1 MHLRR
6 ALLLFALVLGL
17 TALAASVAPPPRTET
32 EPAPAPA
39 PPPPPDSAGAAGP
52 TTLSFHAPPKGE
64 KPPEREAAPDDH
76 VIVKVN
82 AESPGQVTIPDLG
95 RTATVTESVPA
106 QFNIL
111 APEPGTYE
119 VMFEGVGEEPT
130 RVGAIVT
137 RR

>member
-17 TALAASVAPPPRTET
+17 TALAASVAPPPRDEP

-39 PPPPPDSAGAAGP
+39 PPPPTADAGTGEP
-52 TTLSFHAPPKGE
+52 ITLSFRAPPKGGE
-64 KPPEREAAPDDH
+64 LPEREVAPDDH
-76 VIVKVN
+76 VIVKVK
-82 AESPGQVTIPDLG
+82 AETPGQVTIPDLG

-106 QFNIL
+106 SFNIL
-111 APEPGTYE
+111 APEPGTYD
-119 VMFEGVGEEPT
+119 VMFEAVGGEPT
-130 RVGAIVT
+130 RLGAIVT